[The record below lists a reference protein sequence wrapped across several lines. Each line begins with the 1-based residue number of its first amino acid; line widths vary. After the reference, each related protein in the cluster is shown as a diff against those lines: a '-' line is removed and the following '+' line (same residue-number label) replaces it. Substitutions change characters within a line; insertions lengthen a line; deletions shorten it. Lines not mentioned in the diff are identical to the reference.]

1 MSNKEIQ
8 LPTQEDLAAIHRTE
22 QKLDTIIDLLNAVKQ
37 KKEQT
42 ILTEREAQEYL
53 KVSAKTM
60 YNYRSKGLKYIQV
73 GKAIRYKKKDLEN
86 FLNEHT
92 I

>member
-8 LPTQEDLAAIHRTE
+8 LPTEADLAAIHRTE
-22 QKLDTIIDLLNAVKQ
+22 QKLDAVIDLLNTVQQ

-42 ILTEREAQEYL
+42 ILTEREAQDYL

-60 YNYRSKGLKYIQV
+60 YNYRAKGLTYIQV
-73 GKAIRYKKKDLEN
+73 GKAIRYKKKDLEDFIN
-86 FLNEHT
+86 KHT